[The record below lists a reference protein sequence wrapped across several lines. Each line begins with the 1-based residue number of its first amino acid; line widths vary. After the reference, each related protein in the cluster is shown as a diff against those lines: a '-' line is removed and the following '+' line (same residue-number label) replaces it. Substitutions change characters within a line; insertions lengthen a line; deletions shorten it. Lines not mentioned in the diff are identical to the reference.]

1 MNDFNK
7 KLSEALMR
15 VAELDGVYPENEEI
29 GIRGKYVNDYLLVFF
44 LAQLIQDGDVETKIN
59 IEIRYVVAQDVQMGD
74 IDYRC
79 NRTQHKNIRDVCA
92 WFLRV
97 LHSI

>member
-1 MNDFNK
+1 MDIEN

-44 LAQLIQDGDVETKIN
+44 LAQLIRSDDMEIKIKPDK
-59 IEIRYVVAQDVQMGD
+59 IPY
-74 IDYRC
+74 
-79 NRTQHKNIRDVCA
+79 
-92 WFLRV
+92 LRK
-97 LHSI
+97 LLKME

>member
-1 MNDFNK
+1 MDIEN

-44 LAQLIQDGDVETKIN
+44 LAQLIQSGDMEIKIRPDK
-59 IEIRYVVAQDVQMGD
+59 IAY
-74 IDYRC
+74 
-79 NRTQHKNIRDVCA
+79 
-92 WFLRV
+92 LRK
-97 LHSI
+97 LLNME